1 MKSIILFSN
10 RSAIKKHWNDALFNV
25 YNRINIDDVKKL
37 IKHLKINTK
46 PTIVMIDEQSVIE
59 IEELLLL
66 LKEMPNID
74 VLLFHALPEVH
85 HASML
90 LGNNVKGY
98 ENAFLHK
105 INLLKMLK
113 SVESGHRWL
122 FADLTHYIIN
132 KFIQN
137 SEKNEPDFIPLL
149 TEKEKAIA
157 LMIADGLSNKEIA
170 QAEKIALSTV
180 KGHVHNIFEKAG
192 VSDRVS
198 LALKFK

>member
-1 MKSIILFSN
+1 MKSIILFTKT
-10 RSAIKKHWNDALFNV
+10 SAIKKHWNDALFNV
-25 YNRINIDDVKKL
+25 YNRINIDDTQKL
-37 IKHLKINTK
+37 INHLKINTK
-46 PTIVMIDEQSVIE
+46 QTIIMIDEQSVGE
-59 IEELLLL
+59 IKELLQE
-66 LKEMPNID
+66 LKEMPYIE
-74 VLLFHALPEVH
+74 VLLFNALPEVH
-85 HASML
+85 HASMM
-90 LGNNVKGY
+90 LGDNVKGY

-105 INLLKMLK
+105 VNLLKMLE
-113 SVESGHRWL
+113 SVESGNRWL

-137 SEKNEPDFIPLL
+137 SEKNEPNFIHLL
-149 TEKEKAIA
+149 TEKEKEIA